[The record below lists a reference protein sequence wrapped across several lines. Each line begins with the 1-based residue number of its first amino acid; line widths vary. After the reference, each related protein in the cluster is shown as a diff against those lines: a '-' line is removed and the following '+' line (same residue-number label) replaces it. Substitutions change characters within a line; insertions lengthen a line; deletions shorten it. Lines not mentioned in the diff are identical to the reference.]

1 MTTARIAGID
11 LGDKWSSVCVLGGT
25 PEAEVEE
32 ESRIRTTREGLERW
46 LGCREPMVVVIE
58 VGTHSRWV
66 SEVIKE
72 KGHAVL
78 VANARHLRMIYA
90 RDTKTDRGDA
100 EILARVG
107 RVDPNLLHPVNH
119 RSGENQKDLAILKA
133 RNTLVE
139 CRTKL
144 INHVRGVVKSFGE
157 RLPGC
162 SGETFHQ
169 DKVREM
175 IPEELKVALHPLVD
189 QIGCINAMI
198 RRYDEDLEFI
208 VNQRYPIAKRLQTV
222 PGVGPVTSMA
232 FVLTIDDP
240 SRFEKSRDVG
250 PFLGLVPRTDQSG
263 NQDPELRI
271 TKAGDVLLR
280 KLLVQCAHHILGP
293 FGGESDLRSWG
304 LRLAERGAKRA
315 KKQAVV
321 AVARKLAVLLLAM
334 WRSGED
340 FVPVRQERS
349 KRPEPQLTAF
359 AG

>member
-1 MTTARIAGID
+1 MTTRRVAGID

-25 PEAEVEE
+25 LEVEE
-32 ESRIRTTREGLERW
+32 ESRIRTTKEGLERW
-46 LGCREPMVVVIE
+46 LGCREPMLVVVE

-66 SEVIKE
+66 SDVIKE

-78 VANARHLRMIYA
+78 VANARHLRMIYG
-90 RDTKTDRGDA
+90 RDRKTDRGDA

-107 RVDPNLLHPVNH
+107 RLDPNLLHPVNH
-119 RSGENQKDLAILKA
+119 RSRETQKDLAILKA
-133 RNTLVE
+133 RNALVE
-139 CRTKL
+139 SRTKL
-144 INHVRGVVKSFGE
+144 INHVRGVVKSFGG

-175 IPEELKVALHPLVD
+175 IPEDLKVALHPLLD
-189 QIGCINAMI
+189 QIGCINAVL
-198 RRYDEDLEFI
+198 RRYDNALEFI
-208 VNQRYPIAKRLQTV
+208 VKQRYPIASQLQTV
-222 PGVGPVTSMA
+222 PGIGPVTSLT
-232 FVLTIDDP
+232 FILTIEDP
-240 SRFEKSRDVG
+240 CRFEKNRDIG
-250 PFLGLVPRTDQSG
+250 AFLGLVPRTDQSG

-271 TKAGDVLLR
+271 TKAGDVYLR

-340 FVPVRQERS
+340 FVPERREQS
-349 KRPEPQLTAF
+349 KLPEPQLTACV
-359 AG
+359 G